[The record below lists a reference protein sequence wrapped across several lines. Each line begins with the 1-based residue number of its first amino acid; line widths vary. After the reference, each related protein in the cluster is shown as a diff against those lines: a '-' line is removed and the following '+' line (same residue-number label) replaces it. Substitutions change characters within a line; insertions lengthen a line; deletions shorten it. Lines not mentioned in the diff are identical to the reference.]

1 MNKNYNTEENQDPA
15 EHIVSNIAAIQSASD
30 AVHFQLS
37 NVDGWIMSKKYES
50 ALIKCEYLVKAAQ
63 ELEATIK
70 LMVEIEKINTPKTD
84 NNDN

>member
-1 MNKNYNTEENQDPA
+1 MEEKENIEENMDSV
-15 EHIVSNIAAIQSASD
+15 EHIVSNVAAIQSASD

-37 NVDGWIMSKKYES
+37 NVDGWLMSKKYEA

-70 LMVEIEKINTPKTD
+70 LMVEIEKQL
-84 NNDN
+84 